1 MISIFFSFH
10 SGVRTKNSLNSTD
23 GGGGQGRQFDS
34 SCDWPAHPYSF
45 SASSRCSSQ
54 RRDSRSSPM
63 PHHTAA
69 TLLPLHSI
77 SISVH
82 IKSTHSLSIPA
93 LFRFHFTSFGKT
105 TYCIY
110 PPYITALSSSLPASS
125 PGTLT
130 KHTPRNSEP
139 SLKLGSGTRR
149 FHPDRPVHSPQSF
162 VLKSKTVFAWAG
174 TNEHTNLPA
183 FLQSN
188 FTASIQLVILF
199 FFFFIYL
206 AVSMM
211 VGEGNGMEKGPAS
224 PSKIMNGVGVV
235 HAPPPA

>member
-1 MISIFFSFH
+1 VFE
-10 SGVRTKNSLNSTD
+10 RKTKNSLNSTD

-34 SCDWPAHPYSF
+34 SCDWPAQPYSF

-110 PPYITALSSSLPASS
+110 PPYITAISSSLPASS
-125 PGTLT
+125 PETLT
-130 KHTPRNSEP
+130 KHTPRNSEH
-139 SLKLGSGTRR
+139 SLKLGSGTRH

-162 VLKSKTVFAWAG
+162 VLSIVKQSSLGLAQ
-174 TNEHTNLPA
+174 TNTPTCRHSFNRTLLPP
-183 FLQSN
+183 FSW
-188 FTASIQLVILF
+188 SSCF
-199 FFFFIYL
+199 FFIFIYL
-206 AVSMM
+206 AV
-211 VGEGNGMEKGPAS
+211 
-224 PSKIMNGVGVV
+224 PSCKK
-235 HAPPPA
+235 A

>member
-1 MISIFFSFH
+1 VRLAGTPIFFF
-10 SGVRTKNSLNSTD
+10 R
-23 GGGGQGRQFDS
+23 
-34 SCDWPAHPYSF
+34 
-45 SASSRCSSQ
+45 SSRCSSQ

-82 IKSTHSLSIPA
+82 IKSTHSLPIPA

-139 SLKLGSGTRR
+139 SLKLGSGTRP
-149 FHPDRPVHSPQSF
+149 FYPDRPVHSPQSF
-162 VLKSKTVFAWAG
+162 VLNCKTVFAWLAQ
-174 TNEHTNLPA
+174 TNTPTCRHSFNRTLLPP
-183 FLQSN
+183 FSW
-188 FTASIQLVILF
+188 SSC
-199 FFFFIYL
+199 FFIYL
-206 AVSMM
+206 F
-211 VGEGNGMEKGPAS
+211 G
-224 PSKIMNGVGVV
+224 
-235 HAPPPA
+235 